1 MLALGLMLV
10 SSCSD
15 PRSAATSEHNAA
27 EADVAEADAA
37 GAAAL
42 DDGLPPDAGLP
53 DPLPLEPQA
62 AASSTRPERRMPR
75 QAWLSVTLLI
85 LREPAAGRPV
95 SPHTRRVKFRC
106 SPPSPVRDDP
116 VATAGR
122 RSANAAHFDQV
133 KTEKPDSLEHA
144 MQAGLIELSPDH
156 RDFAASG
163 EVQARERGGR
173 RLIEPTRDTDLV
185 TREHEV
191 SSFPAVLVFAGRKT
205 QLMAARPG

>member
-1 MLALGLMLV
+1 MLV

-27 EADVAEADAA
+27 EVDVAEPDAD

-42 DDGLPPDAGLP
+42 DEGLPADAGLP
-53 DPLPLEPQA
+53 DPLPPEPQA

-75 QAWLSVTLLI
+75 QAWRLNVTLLI
-85 LREPAAGRPV
+85 LREPAAGRPA

-116 VATAGR
+116 VVTAGR

-133 KTEKPDSLEHA
+133 KTEKPDSLEHP
-144 MQAGLIELSPDH
+144 MQSGLVELSPDH

-163 EVQARERGGR
+163 DVQARERGGR
-173 RLIEPTRDTDLV
+173 PLIEPTRDTDLV
-185 TREHEV
+185 AREHEV
-191 SSFPAVLVFAGRKT
+191 SSFPAVLVLARRKT
-205 QLMAARPG
+205 